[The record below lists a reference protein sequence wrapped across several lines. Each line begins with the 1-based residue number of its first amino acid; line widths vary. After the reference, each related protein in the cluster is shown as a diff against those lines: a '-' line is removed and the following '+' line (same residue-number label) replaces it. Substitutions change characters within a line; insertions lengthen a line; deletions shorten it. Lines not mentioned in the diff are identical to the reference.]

1 MENPH
6 VSRIDTCYLQRNKQ
20 TILIVGW
27 FHLIDMTKEYFLPG
41 TRSIIGGFILILIG
55 LFPIYFSALLDHSL
69 VAGLLFYASMFTGFP
84 QIILGLILLV
94 FLLSG
99 FRYLFNSR
107 HILRLKLDEHGIYYL
122 PFGEDRPSKY
132 RAVFNL
138 FYVKAKLRFIPYSDI
153 SFAENIAGNPW
164 GNMIIIHMKDASTR
178 QLRTAPFTS
187 TDRQEVIDLINSK
200 SHE

>member
-1 MENPH
+1 
-6 VSRIDTCYLQRNKQ
+6 
-20 TILIVGW
+20 
-27 FHLIDMTKEYFLPG
+27 MTKEYFLPR
-41 TRSIIGGFILILIG
+41 TRSVIGGVMLILIG
-55 LFPIYFSALLDHSL
+55 LSPVYFTALLDHSL

-84 QIILGLILLV
+84 QIILGLIFSV

-99 FRYLFNSR
+99 FLYLYNFR
-107 HILRLKLDEHGIYYL
+107 HILRLKLDEHGVYYL

-138 FYVKAKLRFIPYSDI
+138 FYVKANLRFIPYNDI
-153 SFAENIAGNPW
+153 SGAEHIADKVW
-164 GNMIIIHMKDASTR
+164 GNMIIIRLKDASTR

-200 SHE
+200 SHG